1 MELLLDPKLVD
12 AVNRATVK
20 RDWRAIARRIEAQEG
35 RWQLIEIHPGSDKDA
50 ARDHRLYCEEKLRG
64 VGCRVQVVG
73 LQGMNIHQR
82 PWSGWAFFAR
92 IPHSI
97 VAPSG
102 KVY

>member
-1 MELLLDPKLVD
+1 MEVKLAPSLID
-12 AVNRATVK
+12 AIARAEAN

-35 RWQLIEIHPGSDKDA
+35 RWQLIEIHQGFELAA
-50 ARDHRLYCEEKLRG
+50 ARDHRRYCEEKLRG